1 MIKIPIQYVDSEM
14 PSACSDCLFIRGKLS
29 CKTGQHSAYCIFLK
43 EKWREWRE
51 REPPLTPFETRH
63 PSCPIIEFQELKPKH
78 LFFWRNP
85 DETEERSLGLYQG
98 EFHSCGASTQE
109 EAEDDASEGDSEEG
123 FILFQAT
130 AAQFNKAHK
139 RLK

>member
-63 PSCPIIEFQELKPKH
+63 PSCPIIEFQELKPKQM
-78 LFFWRNP
+78 FFWRNP
-85 DETEERSLGLYQG
+85 DETENLALSRYGG
-98 EFHSCGASTQE
+98 PFRICGSAT
-109 EAEDDASEGDSEEG
+109 AEIAEKDAINHDADEG
-123 FILFQAT
+123 FTVFQASS
-130 AAQFNKAHK
+130 AQFNDAH
-139 RLK
+139 R